1 MDNISDIGSPL
12 SERSRTPFFDGGGIS
27 LSGLPFEEALVARIG
42 EPLVLGVEPSI
53 SEPAVVEPTAAE
65 CRESAVLALAA
76 FTADDFIACWRDSQI
91 RWFLPDRRQLRG
103 NCYFGCLC

>member
-76 FTADDFIACWRDSQI
+76 FTADDFSEMSGTDSTSTFAADSEGRMVVQ
-91 RWFLPDRRQLRG
+91 RVG
-103 NCYFGCLC
+103 YC